1 MPRILILADDLSG
14 AADCGI
20 ACVNAGLKVVVTL
33 GSPSSTTEAD
43 VIAIDADTRGLGA
56 VQAAERMRQLVQ
68 LHAQDPAL
76 LLFKKIDS
84 TLRGH
89 IGPELAAVLDARRAV
104 VSRAVAIMAPS
115 FPANGRTTVEG
126 MHYVHGESL
135 HKTEIWMSEKMKG
148 RPYIPDMLTGS
159 GLKCAH
165 LNLALVRSPRAAFD
179 RATND
184 AAQAADVIVCD
195 AATDDDL
202 RAIAEA
208 AVTLQ
213 ERALWVGS
221 AGLAHHLPKVTA
233 LASSAS
239 PEVAHLPETVGLT
252 LFVIGSASRT
262 TRQQVAKLLSDSDIR
277 SIVVPLAVL
286 LDGPKRSKW
295 SSYTLQLSQAAGR
308 AEDVILLC
316 DSGPEVDLIDR
327 PRLSQA
333 LAEMAETLR
342 AKVGALVVTGGE
354 TARKVMDRWGVL
366 DMQLHGQLESG
377 VAISST
383 IVDGIRPLTIIT
395 KAGDFGQRDTLLH
408 CREWL
413 SKRGVFR

>member
-1 MPRILILADDLSG
+1 MPRIIILADDLSG

-33 GSPSSTTEAD
+33 GSPSSPTAAD

-56 VQAAERMRQLVQ
+56 SPAAERMRQLVQ
-68 LHAQDPAL
+68 MHAHDPAL

-104 VSRAVAIMAPS
+104 VPRAVAIMAPS

-126 MHYVHGESL
+126 MHYVHGEPL
-135 HKTEIWMSEKMKG
+135 HKTEMWKNEKMPG
-148 RPYIPDMLTGS
+148 QACIPDMLTRS
-159 GLKCAH
+159 ALKCAH

-179 RATND
+179 HAIND
-184 AAQAADVIVCD
+184 AAQTADVIVCD

-202 RAIAEA
+202 RAVAEA
-208 AVTLQ
+208 AMKLQ
-213 ERALWVGS
+213 DRALWVGS
-221 AGLAHHLPKVTA
+221 AGLAQHLPKATG
-233 LASSAS
+233 LASSFSAA
-239 PEVAHLPETVGLT
+239 VGHLPETAGST

-262 TRQQVAKLLSDSDIR
+262 TRQQVAELLSASDIR
-277 SIVVPLAVL
+277 SVVVPSAMLLEGSGSSEWNSFTSQLA
-286 LDGPKRSKW
+286 
-295 SSYTLQLSQAAGR
+295 QAAGR

-316 DSGPEVDLIDR
+316 DSDPAVDLLDR

-333 LAEMAETLR
+333 LAEMAVTLR
-342 AKVGALVVTGGE
+342 AKVGAIVVTGGE
-354 TARKVMDRWGVL
+354 TARKVLNRWGVL
-366 DMQLHGQLESG
+366 DMQLHGELESG

-383 IVDGIRPLTIIT
+383 IVDGIRPLTLIT
-395 KAGDFGQRDTLLH
+395 KAGDFGQRATLLH

-413 SKRGVFR
+413 SKGGVFR

>member
-20 ACVNAGLKVVVTL
+20 ACVNEGLKVVVTL
-33 GSPSSTTEAD
+33 GSPSNPTAAD
-43 VIAIDADTRGLGA
+43 VIAIDADTRGLSA
-56 VQAAERMRQLVQ
+56 TPAAERMRQLVQ
-68 LHAQDPAL
+68 MHAHDPAL

-89 IGPELAAVLDARRAV
+89 IGPELAAVLGARRAV
-104 VSRAVAIMAPS
+104 VPRAVAIMAPS

-135 HKTEIWMSEKMKG
+135 HKTEIWKSEKMQG
-148 RPYIPDMLTGS
+148 QAYIPDMLSGS

-165 LNLALVRSPRAAFD
+165 LNLALVRNPHDAFD
-179 RATND
+179 RAIND
-184 AAQAADVIVCD
+184 AAQTVDVIVCD

-202 RAIAEA
+202 RAVAEA
-208 AVTLQ
+208 AAKLQ
-213 ERALWVGS
+213 DRAVWVGS
-221 AGLAHHLPKVTA
+221 AGLAHHLPKTTG
-233 LASSAS
+233 LASNASA
-239 PEVAHLPETVGLT
+239 VAHLPETAGPT

-262 TRQQVAKLLSDSDIR
+262 TRQQVAKLLSASDIR
-277 SIVVPLAVL
+277 SIVVPPAVL
-286 LDGPKRSKW
+286 LAGPESTEW
-295 SSYTLQLSQAAGR
+295 SGFTSQLSQAAGH

-316 DSGPEVDLIDR
+316 DSELEVDLIDR

-333 LAEMAETLR
+333 LAEMVATLR
-342 AKVGALVVTGGE
+342 AKVGALVATGGE

-366 DMQLHGQLESG
+366 DMQLHGELESG

-383 IVDGIRPLTIIT
+383 IVDGMRPLTIIT

-413 SKRGVFR
+413 GKRGVFR